1 MEIYIRKFEKNDV
14 TEMVKIWDEVVEDG
28 IAFPQEELLDEKSGE
43 EFFPPR
49 HTVPWHITEKTVNY

>member
-28 IAFPQEELLDEKSGE
+28 IAFPQEELLDEVTIGGVATYME
-43 EFFPPR
+43 RADNANINLF
-49 HTVPWHITEKTVNY
+49 I